1 MQINLH
7 LFYKIY
13 LTTRLLVFLLRRT
26 VSQLLNYSNCSLLM
40 SLDKLKIFIV
50 DNHQILIDGIESM
63 LKGVPEF
70 EVVGKS
76 LDGNLALSFLNENPV
91 DVLLTELYMPK
102 MTGVEL
108 TQKVKKKFPQVK
120 VLALSVSYDVSIVHD
135 LMDAGIS
142 GFIIKTIGR
151 DELIT
156 AIHEIAKGNI
166 YFSREVSNEL
176 LRSRSNPTDAEDGNC
191 HLTDREIEIV
201 KLIAQEF
208 SNCEIASKLCIS
220 ERTVETHRKNI
231 YRKINIKTI
240 IGLIK
245 YAVEHKLI

>member
-1 MQINLH
+1 
-7 LFYKIY
+7 
-13 LTTRLLVFLLRRT
+13 
-26 VSQLLNYSNCSLLM
+26 M
-40 SLDKLKIFIV
+40 SGSKLKIFIV
-50 DNHQILIDGIESM
+50 DDHQILIDGIESM
-63 LKGVPEF
+63 LKGVAEF

-76 LDGNLALSFLNENPV
+76 LDGNLALKFLSENHV
-91 DVLLTELYMPK
+91 DVLLTDLYMPK
-102 MTGVEL
+102 MTGIEL
-108 TQKVKKKFPQVK
+108 TQKVKKQFPEVK

-151 DELIT
+151 DELID

-166 YFSREVSNEL
+166 YFSREVSNEI
-176 LRSRSNPTDAEDGNC
+176 LRSLSNRTEVEEDNY

-208 SNCEIASKLCIS
+208 SNGEIANKLCIS

-231 YRKINIKTI
+231 YRKTNTKTI
-240 IGLIK
+240 VGLIK
-245 YAVEHKLI
+245 YAVERKLI